1 MKQQL
6 TTRLQLK
13 NTSLKL
19 NCRLTM
25 IRKQTTK
32 QPKFGLVLVG
42 GGAKGAYQ
50 AGAIKYL
57 SEKLNFVPDI
67 IAGTSIGALNGAI
80 LASHQP
86 FTEAVRQ
93 LNDIWDTKIDKNKIL
108 DIDPLFP
115 IRTALLKPEFLE
127 NLLCENVK
135 ANALR
140 NGIELWVTVFRSR
153 KIPVFDPVSLITTLG
168 NIVRAM
174 AGEEPEWRSVKNIV
188 DNENLYNLIL
198 ASAAIPV
205 AFPARTVEGQLYCDG
220 VLGDNI
226 PVKPLAKRGCQ
237 YVIVI
242 HLCDKEIFDS
252 SNFSDTTIIEIRP
265 RKPIT
270 KSGTPIIGSL
280 SSILD
285 FSPIRIAELKTC
297 GEEDAQYFIEY
308 IFDRLEI
315 AIQQRNSYE
324 EMVRAA
330 ESMQQLPKLKVID
343 IQNVLTAHNQTR
355 KRKNFPSIEWS
366 FNLAELAKKWA
377 ENLASNNSFQ
387 HSSTERA
394 EIIWIGSTGTH
405 SQSKMVE
412 FWGSEQ
418 KICSDSISING
429 SWQDICTRATKV
441 GCALATNGENDYLV
455 CQYDIAR

>member
-1 MKQQL
+1 
-6 TTRLQLK
+6 
-13 NTSLKL
+13 
-19 NCRLTM
+19 M
-25 IRKQTTK
+25 IHKQTTK

-93 LNDIWDTKIDKNKIL
+93 LNDIWDKKIDKKKIL
-108 DIDPLFP
+108 DIDPLFL
-115 IRTALLKPEFLE
+115 IKTALFKPEFID
-127 NLLCENVK
+127 NLLRENVK

-140 NGIELWVTVFRSR
+140 NGIELWVTVFPSK
-153 KIPVFDPVSLITTLG
+153 KIPVFDPLSLITTL
-168 NIVRAM
+168 NYIVRAM
-174 AGEEPEWRSVKNIV
+174 AGKKPDWRSVKNIV
-188 DNENLYNLIL
+188 DDEDLYNLIL

-220 VLGDNI
+220 FLVDNI
-226 PVKPLAKRGCQ
+226 PVQPLADRGCQ

-252 SNFSDTTIIEIRP
+252 SNFRDTAIIEIRP
-265 RKPIT
+265 RKPT
-270 KSGTPIIGSL
+270 TRSGTPIIGSL
-280 SSILD
+280 SSVLD
-285 FSPIRIAELKTC
+285 FRCERIKELKKC

-330 ESMQQLPKLKVID
+330 ESMRQLPKLKVID
-343 IQNVLTAHNQTR
+343 RKNVLTAHNQNRQT
-355 KRKNFPSIEWS
+355 KNLPSIEWS
-366 FNLAELAKKWA
+366 FNLEELAKKWA
-377 ENLASNNSFQ
+377 ENLALNNSFQ

-394 EIIWIGSTGTH
+394 EIIWIGDPGTH

-429 SWQDICTRATKV
+429 SWQDICTQATKV

-455 CQYDIAR
+455 CQYDMAS

>member
-1 MKQQL
+1 
-6 TTRLQLK
+6 
-13 NTSLKL
+13 
-19 NCRLTM
+19 M

-93 LNDIWDTKIDKNKIL
+93 LNDIWDKKIDENKIL
-108 DIDPLFP
+108 AIDPLFP
-115 IRTALLKPEFLE
+115 IKTALFKPEFID
-127 NLLCENVK
+127 NLLRENVK

-140 NGIELWVTVFRSR
+140 NGIELWVTVFPSI
-153 KIPVFDPVSLITTLG
+153 KIPVFDPLSLITTLG
-168 NIVRAM
+168 NIVRSM
-174 AGEEPEWRSVKNIV
+174 AGKKPHWRSVKNIV
-188 DNENLYNLIL
+188 DDEDLYNLIL

-205 AFPARTVEGQLYCDG
+205 AFPAPTVEGQLYCDG
-220 VLGDNI
+220 FLGDNI
-226 PVKPLAKRGCQ
+226 PVKPLADRGCQ

-252 SNFSDTTIIEIRP
+252 SKFPDTAIIEIRP
-265 RKPIT
+265 RRPTT
-270 KSGTPIIGSL
+270 KSGIPIIGSL
-280 SSILD
+280 CSSLD
-285 FSPIRIAELKTC
+285 FRRGRITELKKC

-330 ESMQQLPKLKVID
+330 ESMRQLPKLKVID

-355 KRKNFPSIEWS
+355 QTKNLPPIEWS
-366 FNLAELAKKWA
+366 FNLAKLAKKWA
-377 ENLASNNSFQ
+377 ENLASNNLFQ

-405 SQSKMVE
+405 SQSKMID

-418 KICSDSISING
+418 KLCSDYISING
-429 SWQDICTRATKV
+429 SWQDICTQATKV